1 MQTRDNKRARLLP
14 SDTLDALDNDLLI
27 RCASYLDADG
37 LAQFGRTSARFGIAQ
52 PGQQRSLVNETAHQR
67 FRQSATDEERGS
79 LPKYDGESDICFYRA
94 LGLLRQP
101 LRFDELVGNGFRPQE
116 NPASISFTG
125 GGNCSTA
132 MSGHAMRGGR
142 HFVEFLIAST
152 SRMPLVFLGVIRP
165 VSLTDGIDLEDD
177 WRGIV
182 DPGTVSRS
190 NKSAVAEKLR
200 SQRTTKWGGSNI
212 HCCTYSCYS
221 GSCNWTDW
229 DNKEDYSDWQGSEGL
244 GGSGTIGLLLDLN
257 EGTLSVFKDGRRL
270 GVAKTGL
277 DGEYVWFVSF
287 WKACAISMSKGRA
300 PN

>member
-1 MQTRDNKRARLLP
+1 MQLTA
-14 SDTLDALDNDLLI
+14 NDLLVQ
-27 RCASYLDADG
+27 CASYLDADG
-37 LAQFGRTSARFGIAQ
+37 LAQFGRTSARFGISQ

-116 NPASISFTG
+116 NPASISCTG

-177 WRGIV
+177 WGGHV
-182 DPGTVSRS
+182 NPMLVSS
-190 NKSAVAEKLR
+190 NYKSAVAEKLR
-200 SQRTTKWGGSNI
+200 SHRTSKWGGSI
-212 HCCTYSCYS
+212 VQCCTYYC
-221 GSCNWTDW
+221 GNGHCNWTDW
-229 DNKEDYSDWQGSEGL
+229 NNDEITFGWQGSEGL
-244 GGSGTIGLLLDLN
+244 EESGTIGLLLDLA
-257 EGTLSVFKDGRRL
+257 EGTLSVFNNGRRL
-270 GVAKTGL
+270 GVMKDGL
-277 DGEYVWFVSF
+277 DGEYCWFITDYSG
-287 WKACAISMSKGRA
+287 CTISMSKGRA